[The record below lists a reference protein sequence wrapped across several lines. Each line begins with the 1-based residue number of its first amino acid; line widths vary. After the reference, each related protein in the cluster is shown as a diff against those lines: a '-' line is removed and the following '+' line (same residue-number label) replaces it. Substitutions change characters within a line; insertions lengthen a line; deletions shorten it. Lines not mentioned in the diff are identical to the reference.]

1 MYWMQ
6 IYLKSDTT
14 LRALICGLIDA
25 DSSHSEIGVLT
36 FMVRSPEAETMYL
49 SSKSTTLTAALCPTR
64 TRRRL
69 MSVGEAMSHTAM
81 ERSFEQVTINP
92 LQNRRWS
99 TASLWW
105 IRVFRT
111 SPEFTSQTL
120 GKKRRHEKSAQIL
133 SVPYSF
139 QLNRHVEWYGGDGE
153 MNRGLIESE
162 RMIEIWPD
170 SRIRGA
176 GNNDSLIILQTQ
188 HRARVPCQD
197 LQTLQSL
204 FIPYLNTNTHDVFS
218 HLKTP
223 WISQSQI

>member
-6 IYLKSDTT
+6 IYLKSYTT

-25 DSSHSEIGVLT
+25 DNSHSEIGALT

-120 GKKRRHEKSAQIL
+120 GKKRRQEVSADFISPLLIPAEQTCGVI
-133 SVPYSF
+133 
-139 QLNRHVEWYGGDGE
+139 WGGWRNEQRTYRKQENDR
-153 MNRGLIESE
+153 NLTWQWNQR
-162 RMIEIWPD
+162 
-170 SRIRGA
+170 SR
-176 GNNDSLIILQTQ
+176 
-188 HRARVPCQD
+188 
-197 LQTLQSL
+197 
-204 FIPYLNTNTHDVFS
+204 
-218 HLKTP
+218 
-223 WISQSQI
+223 

>member
-1 MYWMQ
+1 
-6 IYLKSDTT
+6 
-14 LRALICGLIDA
+14 
-25 DSSHSEIGVLT
+25 
-36 FMVRSPEAETMYL
+36 MVRSPEAETMYL

-105 IRVFRT
+105 IRVFKT

-120 GKKRRHEKSAQIL
+120 GKKRWQEKSAPIL

-139 QLNRHVEWYGGDGE
+139 QLNRHVEWWGVGGGGE

-162 RMIEIWPD
+162 RTIEIWPD
-170 SRIRGA
+170 SGIRGA
-176 GNNDSLIILQTQ
+176 GNNDSLIVLQTQ
-188 HRARVPCQD
+188 HRACVPCQD

-204 FIPYLNTNTHDVFS
+204 FIPYLNTNTHTTSF
-218 HLKTP
+218 HICKHHEFHNLKNTLLLTGTHY
-223 WISQSQI
+223 WTLI